1 MIFDIV
7 PGDPASPVVLH
18 VPHASRA
25 MTPAARAGIVL
36 ADAELADELDH
47 LTDAYTDLIA
57 RRAADA
63 TTVRPWTF
71 VNRFSRLLVDPERF
85 PDERE
90 EMLRAGM
97 GAVYTHG
104 YTGRR
109 LRDDDPVRDAA
120 LITEHF
126 EPYAAAM
133 TSLVAERVAATG
145 RAVVIDVH
153 SYASRALPYELHGTR
168 RRPPVCLGADT
179 FHTPPELLA
188 AAQRAFGDTQVN
200 SPFAGCYVPLRY
212 YGIEP
217 AVTALMV
224 EIRRDTYMIEPA
236 GPTTAGLT
244 DIAAAIATLVSAQH
258 PPAQRTA

>member
-1 MIFDIV
+1 MNFDIV
-7 PGDPASPVVLH
+7 SGDPASPVVLH
-18 VPHASRA
+18 VPHASRVL
-25 MTPAARAGIVL
+25 TPAARAGIAL
-36 ADAELADELDH
+36 ADAELAGELDH

-63 TTVRPWTF
+63 TTVRPWLF
-71 VNRFSRLLVDPERF
+71 VNRFSRLVVDPERF

-97 GAVYTHG
+97 GVVYTHG

-120 LITEHF
+120 LVAEHF

-133 TSLVAERVAATG
+133 TDLVAGRVVATG

-153 SYASRALPYELHGTR
+153 SYPSRALPYELHGNR
-168 RRPPVCLGADT
+168 PRPPVCLGADP
-179 FHTPPELLA
+179 FHTPPGLLA
-188 AAQRAFGDTQVN
+188 AAQRAFGDTRVN
-200 SPFAGCYVPLRY
+200 SPFAGCYVPLRH
-212 YGIEP
+212 YGAEP

-236 GPTTAGLT
+236 GPATAGLA
-244 DIAAAIATLVSAQH
+244 DLAAALATLVRVASLA
-258 PPAQRTA
+258 

>member
-1 MIFDIV
+1 VIFDIV
-7 PGDPASPVVLH
+7 HGDPASPVVLH

-36 ADAELADELDH
+36 TEAELADELDH
-47 LTDAYTDLIA
+47 LTDAHTDLIA

-63 TTVRPWTF
+63 MTVRPWMF
-71 VNRFSRLLVDPERF
+71 VNRFSRLVVDPERF

-104 YTGRR
+104 YAGRR
-109 LRDDDPVRDAA
+109 LRHDDPARDAA
-120 LITEHF
+120 LIAEHF

-133 TSLVAERVAATG
+133 TALVAERLAATG
-145 RAVVIDVH
+145 RAIVIDVH
-153 SYASRALPYELHGTR
+153 SYPSRALPYELHANR
-168 RRPPVCLGADT
+168 PRPPVCLGVDK
-179 FHTPPELLA
+179 FHTPPALLA
-188 AAQRAFGDTQVN
+188 AARRAFGDTEVN
-200 SPFAGCYVPLRY
+200 SPFTGCYVPLRY
-212 YGIEP
+212 YGTEP

-236 GPTTAGLT
+236 GPTTAGLA
-244 DIAAAIATLVSAQH
+244 DIAAALATLVAEG
-258 PPAQRTA
+258 